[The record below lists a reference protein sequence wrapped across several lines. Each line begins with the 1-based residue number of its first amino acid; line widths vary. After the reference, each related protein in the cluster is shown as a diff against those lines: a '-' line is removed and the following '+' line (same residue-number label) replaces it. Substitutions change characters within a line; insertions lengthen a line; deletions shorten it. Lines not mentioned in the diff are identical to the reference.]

1 MSRIADPIAWQEGR
15 RLYAA
20 LTRRSFVAAGLAAA
34 VGAATRGSPA
44 HAQGAKTMIKYGH
57 TSGVHEMGQYVLPDV
72 LPPSIGIEWVDFGT
86 IGTGRLAAMTRGLC
100 EAMTTANTYVV
111 SGRAEGV
118 AVTGICGMAGRG
130 QALVAR
136 QDRGINKLEDLK
148 GKRIATARFS
158 SSHVML
164 MVVLRSLGLDPVKD
178 VTIVDI
184 GQPAAFNVLLE
195 KGEVDAGLLWE
206 PNVTIVTMRPGI
218 SKLELDRFFK
228 LTWPTHS
235 GTYVLQKLIDERR
248 EVVQEIVTAS
258 VKATTA
264 LRGDT
269 DKWITLAQRYTTQ
282 PRDVLVESIK
292 NCDLRTDHDLT
303 MTYRAAETM
312 FELGIVKKEVAAEM
326 EKAFD
331 YSFLEKATG
340 KSKEDLGFVSYA
352 DYKAG
357 KKSRI

>member
-1 MSRIADPIAWQEGR
+1 MTAIIDQATWLQGR
-15 RLYAA
+15 RFYRS
-20 LTRRSFVAAGLAAA
+20 LTRRAFTVSGLAAL
-34 VGAATRGSPA
+34 AAGGVPRTASSQTTR
-44 HAQGAKTMIKYGH
+44 TLIKYGH
-57 TSGVHEMGQYVLPDV
+57 TTGVHELGQYVLPEV
-72 LPPSIGIEWVDFGT
+72 LPASIGIDWVDFGS

-118 AVTGICGMAGRG
+118 PVTGICGMAGRG

-136 QDRGINKLEDLK
+136 EDRGINKLEDLK
-148 GKRIATARFS
+148 GKRIATAQYS

-164 MVVLRSLGLDPVKD
+164 MVVLRAIGLDPSRDVK
-178 VTIVDI
+178 IVDI

-195 KGEVDAGLLWE
+195 KGDVDAGLLWE
-206 PNVTIVTMRPGI
+206 PNVTIVTMKPGI
-218 SKLELDRFFK
+218 RKLELDRFFQ

-235 GTYVLQKLIDERR
+235 GTYVLQKLIDEKRDT
-248 EVVQEIVTAS
+248 VQELVTGS
-258 VKATTA
+258 VKATA
-264 LRGDT
+264 LLKSDPE
-269 DKWITLAQRYTTQ
+269 KWITLAERYTTQ
-282 PRDVLVESIK
+282 PRPVLLESIK

-312 FELGIVKKEVAAEM
+312 FELGIIKKDVAAEM
-326 EKAFD
+326 ENAFD
-331 YSFLEKATG
+331 YSFLMKATG

-357 KKSRI
+357 KKRRI

>member
-1 MSRIADPIAWQEGR
+1 MSRIADPSAWLHGR
-15 RLYAA
+15 QLYAG
-20 LTRRSFVAAGLAAA
+20 LTRRGFTASGLATLAAGAFSA
-34 VGAATRGSPA
+34 PA
-44 HAQGAKTMIKYGH
+44 RSQAGKSVIKYGH

-72 LPPSIGIEWVDFGT
+72 LPASVGIEWVDFGT

-111 SGRAEGV
+111 GGRAEGV

-136 QDRGINKLEDLK
+136 EDRGISKLEDLK
-148 GKRIATARFS
+148 GKRIATAQFS

-164 MVVLRSLGLDPVKD
+164 MVILRAMGLDPAKD
-178 VTIVDI
+178 VKIVDI

-195 KGEVDAGLLWE
+195 KGDVDAGLLWE
-206 PNVTIVTMRPGI
+206 PNVTIVTMKPGI
-218 SKLELDRFFK
+218 RKLELDRFFK

-248 EVVQEIVTAS
+248 EVIQEVVTAS
-258 VKATTA
+258 VKATA
-264 LRGDT
+264 MLRSDQE
-269 DKWITLAQRYTTQ
+269 KWITLAERYTTQ
-282 PRDVLVESIK
+282 PRTVLQESIK

-312 FELGIVKKEVAAEM
+312 FDLGIVKKDVTAEM
-326 EKAFD
+326 ENAFD
-331 YSFLEKATG
+331 YSFLVKATG
-340 KSKEDLGFVSYA
+340 KSKEELGFVSYA

-357 KKSRI
+357 QKSRI

>member
-1 MSRIADPIAWQEGR
+1 MRIADPAAWSHGR
-15 RLYAA
+15 QLYAA
-20 LTRRSFVAAGLAAA
+20 LTRRGFLAGGIGALAAGTLPGTAR
-34 VGAATRGSPA
+34 VQ
-44 HAQGAKTMIKYGH
+44 AQAKSVIKYGH
-57 TSGVHEMGQYVLPDV
+57 TSGVHEMDQYVLPDL
-72 LPPSIGIEWVDFGT
+72 LPPSIGIDWVDFGS

-136 QDRGINKLEDLK
+136 EDRGINTLEDLK
-148 GKRIATARFS
+148 GKRIATAQFS

-164 MVVLRSLGLDPVKD
+164 MVILRAMGLDPAKD
-178 VTIVDI
+178 VKIVDI

-195 KGEVDAGLLWE
+195 KGDVDAGLLWE
-206 PNVTIVTMRPGI
+206 PNVTIVTMKPGI
-218 SKLELDRFFK
+218 RKLELDRFFK

-235 GTYVLQKLIDERR
+235 GTYVLQKMIDERR
-248 EVVQEIVTAS
+248 DVVQEVVTAS
-258 VKATTA
+258 VKATAT
-264 LRGDT
+264 LRGDQE
-269 DKWITLAQRYTTQ
+269 KWLTLAERYTTQ
-282 PRDVLVESIK
+282 PRAVLLESVK
-292 NCDLRTDHDLT
+292 NCDLRNDHDLT

-312 FELGIVKKEVAAEM
+312 FDLGIVKKDVTAEM
-326 EKAFD
+326 ENAFD

-340 KSKEDLGFVSYA
+340 KSKATLGFVSYA

-357 KKSRI
+357 KKSSL

>member
-1 MSRIADPIAWQEGR
+1 MSRIVDQAAWLHGR
-15 RLYAA
+15 DLYSN
-20 LTRRSFVAAGLAAA
+20 LTRRTFTISGLAALVA
-34 VGAATRGSPA
+34 GTASGSARSQAARS
-44 HAQGAKTMIKYGH
+44 IVKYGH
-57 TSGVHEMGQYVLPDV
+57 TTGVHEMGQYVLPDL
-72 LPPSIGIEWVDFGT
+72 LPSSIGIDWVDFGS

-136 QDRGINKLEDLK
+136 EDRGINKLEDLK
-148 GKRIATARFS
+148 GKRIATAQYS

-164 MVVLRSLGLDPVKD
+164 MVILRAIGLDPSKD
-178 VTIVDI
+178 VKIVDI

-195 KGEVDAGLLWE
+195 KGDVDAGLLWE
-206 PNVTIVTMRPGI
+206 PNVTIVTMKPGI
-218 SKLELDRFFK
+218 RKLELDRFFK

-248 EVVQEIVTAS
+248 EVIQEIVTAS
-258 VKATTA
+258 VKATA
-264 LRGDT
+264 VLKT
-269 DKWITLAQRYTTQ
+269 DHEKWITLAERYTAQ
-282 PRDVLVESIK
+282 PRPVLLESIK

-312 FELGIVKKEVAAEM
+312 FDLGIVKKDVAAEM
-326 EKAFD
+326 ENAFD
-331 YSFLEKATG
+331 YSFLMKATG
-340 KSKEDLGFVSYA
+340 KSKEDLGFVSFA

-357 KKSRI
+357 KKSRL